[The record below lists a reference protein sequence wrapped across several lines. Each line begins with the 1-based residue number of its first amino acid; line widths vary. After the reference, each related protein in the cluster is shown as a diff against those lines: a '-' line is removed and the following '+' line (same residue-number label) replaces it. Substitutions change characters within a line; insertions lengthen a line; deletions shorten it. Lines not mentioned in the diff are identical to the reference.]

1 MDVSSYKP
9 KGRIEHKHLLNL
21 LDYSAADIY
30 EILHL
35 AESLKAA
42 QHKGKSTSC
51 SKTRPSP

>member
-35 AESLKAA
+35 SNSLKTAF
-42 QHKGKSTSC
+42 HRGKNTNF
-51 SKTRPSP
+51 